1 MTWRSRKKLKNS
13 IGFKLILAR
22 KSQKPIKPWEKG
34 RSYRKF
40 AVLATEHIE
49 LGILLGQVP
58 KKYNTT
64 ERVHLRKTDSIS
76 NSGS

>member
-22 KSQKPIKPWEKG
+22 KSQKPIKPWGKRAFVQKTRG
-34 RSYRKF
+34 TSQRTHYIRYTFGSSTQKF
-40 AVLATEHIE
+40 
-49 LGILLGQVP
+49 
-58 KKYNTT
+58 KTT